1 MNRNRFWVSLAA
13 AICLSSLPSAIPA
26 ASASVPVMVKPKAV
40 SAPKPTDCTT
50 DIPTRKIKA
59 TILNAEDEG
68 IRRRVDFKFQ
78 IINDTA
84 SNNDFQV
91 SGFSGKPYKSGMI
104 SEEVAS
110 TTDRDGGIDVCGT
123 DTTWDSTNTP
133 NDSARLIAMVSTRDV
148 EPTDLFPGVVAK
160 DKDTDL
166 VWFEDMGKNYG
177 EFAALN
183 TPLERTITVGSAD
196 IWGQI
201 KLRDRSNTVRNA
213 DRVLAQLF
221 RVLPFGSSTMS
232 QHYGTVPLRNGYFAF
247 GNLPPGS
254 YQMRISDN
262 PCGTFLD
269 VPCTDYFLA
278 TQWVGF
284 EITETN
290 SIRTVTAGTGMT
302 RDLSTNAMTI
312 EMQAAN
318 FNGTVVSSLP
328 TLDVTSIEYSAAT
341 PETYDWPVAIIT
353 TSTPA
358 AVNQY
363 GGVDLQGLPTD
374 LAGLTGPAWVAQVF
388 DDYTF
393 SVWVKVSDQP
403 APVRTVTGVTAKLLG
418 NSTVRLCGNSY
429 ESTNWTGAFRATIPD
444 GPCSVRI
451 SAPQGDPQSVETT
464 FAVVMNSDGTF
475 TVNGGAP
482 QAKFSQFSFT
492 LSSGNFP
499 IRLSDANGNPV
510 VSSYISRQP
519 YSTSIP
525 NCNNCRGWDWSQ
537 QTGGQTSAGGA
548 LGMVFPDGTD
558 KIYQLNIQPPFLGTN
573 SYVQTQVV
581 LRVSAADGVISKVQK
596 CNSVFDQQAGT
607 CSSWVDM
614 SPVSGRY
621 DFVIRG
627 ANVSGRLLTPT
638 GENVAGTAYINV
650 NKLGP
655 VSWSSQSGKGWSWA
669 SAGPSKIGGT
679 FGISIDSEGSYWISA
694 QAPFGESFPGL
705 NAYVKVTGSGSSLQF
720 YSCSGYDEPSG
731 ELTGC
736 QTTAFTASAMVLQYP
751 VPDLVGTVVNA
762 DNSTPLN
769 GWVNVGV
776 VNPGSCATCV
786 SQWLSGASMNS
797 GRFSLSFRDAGTY
810 LLQINPAQNDT
821 SGSVLSNFSATV
833 AISGGVKTVTVAG
846 DSDGAVT
853 LQMKG
858 ANFRALIKG
867 GSTAAKFAQVEVM
880 KSLNGGWQWET
891 WANADSNGK
900 VSLNL
905 GDGKYK
911 ISPRPPS
918 DLASTYA
925 AVTVFAFLSTS
936 GGTTTTYLTATESCA
951 VAQRAQNCVETSN
964 TDGVYNIAL
973 GTPNVSGYVATTA
986 EVERSTGGAP
996 SNTANSLANAWIEA
1010 QKYNVMNQNYEW
1022 TPLVNGSQANF
1033 EGAFAFNLPE
1043 GRWRLA
1049 VNVPPTANTA
1059 GLAKKSFD
1067 FTVASNGTVTC
1078 DVDYEF
1084 CDAGDSPTS
1093 GRFDL
1098 HLAAANLS
1106 GTVTASTAGVAAAEV
1121 RAEKWNGNYWQ
1132 WANLYTQ
1139 ASQATLTAGAY
1150 AMNLDA
1156 TGVYKITAQ
1165 IAQWR
1170 PNTGFSANSIYVY
1183 RDTNKVCLLAN
1194 EEDAKS
1200 ASSCSSGNPEL
1211 TGADIALIGASIKG
1225 VVRDMDNVLV
1235 GNSWVNVARF
1245 NSEQNYWQWEGGSPL
1260 NSLGQFNLTL
1270 KSTLGNTDATPE
1282 RYRLEI
1288 YPPWNSSD
1296 LVKKT
1301 VTLWVGNF
1309 DQSNSEHE
1317 FVECANEDFAD
1328 CPASTYS
1335 RRAAGSTLNVGMDQ
1349 GNIFGLITGPSQESA
1364 QGPYINIEKWSVPSW
1379 SSSFMWNWTQMHAN
1393 ANNEGRYRLDTQTE
1407 CPSGCFLRLTANPAS
1422 WSNTNNW
1429 TRNTKIIHVS
1439 TDGRTW
1445 SSATQSSATETPVSA
1460 NSYSSGSLDIA
1471 LRGSNVTGVLKNNL
1485 VVVPNAWISLLRQET
1500 GGWYS
1505 YIDGTSSNGNGTFG
1519 LSTEI
1524 SGGGRYRLEV
1534 NPPWNSGLVRF
1545 TKDIVTTV
1553 DDANPDSFKVCA
1565 NSTENTE
1572 DCNGSSTDFTL
1583 DYPQPN
1589 AVIKVCRKDASGT
1602 NCTGNKAV
1610 MNSWVTIYNNTNG
1623 NWITGSNTDVNG
1635 TVRFNLPNGSYRA
1648 EAMPP
1653 WNSLDGTR
1661 VEFTFTVASDSV
1673 VDPTV
1678 ATPIISVDSAEN
1690 PKHIVVKLGSP
1701 NVTGFVK
1708 YRPNTTPVAMQNA
1721 WVNVRTAAGSYLP
1734 GASTNSSGKFE
1745 LTLADGDYILT
1756 AFPNWNIA
1764 QRQQIDVAI
1773 TVEGNSITTT
1783 DNDITWDGVIDF
1795 DAVAPNIDFVLED
1808 IGLTPRQ
1815 VFVQK
1820 LDNGSYFTVLVTASE
1835 PDITANTGRSA
1846 IKLLLPNGTYKM
1858 TIQKSAGDFVN
1869 GESCRQSGAFEVEA
1883 GQLVSNTAINSW
1895 RQGFDAIND
1904 VLACK

>member
-1 MNRNRFWVSLAA
+1 MNRNRFWVSLVAVFG
-13 AICLSSLPSAIPA
+13 LSSLPCATPS
-26 ASASVPVMVKPKAV
+26 ASASVPAIVKPMAV
-40 SAPKPTDCTT
+40 SAPNPTDCTSDNST
-50 DIPTRKIKA
+50 PKIKA
-59 TILNAEDEG
+59 TIRNANNEG

-78 IINDTA
+78 IIKDTFT
-84 SNNDFQV
+84 NNDAGLASFNGT
-91 SGFSGKPYKSGMI
+91 SYKSGLI
-104 SEEVAS
+104 SEEVA
-110 TTDRDGGIDVCGT
+110 TATNRNGGIDVCGT
-123 DTTWDSTNTP
+123 DTTWLNPQYGSNTP
-133 NDSARLIAMVSTRDV
+133 DNSARLIAMVSTRDV

-160 DKDTDL
+160 DKNTDL

-183 TPLERTITVGSAD
+183 TPLEKTITVGSAD

-201 KLRDRSNTVRNA
+201 KLRDRGNTVRNA
-213 DRVLAQLF
+213 ERVMAQLY
-221 RVLPFGSSTMS
+221 RVLPNGMSTFKQFFGSVS
-232 QHYGTVPLRNGYFAF
+232 LRNGYFAF
-247 GNLPPGS
+247 GNLPSGK
-254 YQMRISDN
+254 YEMRVSDN
-262 PCGTFLD
+262 PCGAFLD

-284 EITETN
+284 EIN
-290 SIRTVTAGTGMT
+290 ANRSVTTGTGMT
-302 RDLSTNAMTI
+302 RESDNSMTI

-318 FNGTVVSSLP
+318 LNGTVVSALP

-358 AVNQY
+358 AIMQFA
-363 GGVDLQGLPTD
+363 GVDLQGLPTD
-374 LAGLTGPAWVAQVF
+374 LARLTGPSWVAQVF

-393 SVWVKVSDQP
+393 SVWVKLSDQP
-403 APVRTVTGVTAKLLG
+403 APPRQVSGVTAKILG
-418 NSTVRLCGNSY
+418 NSSVQYCGNNS
-429 ESTNWTGAFRATIPD
+429 EFTNWTGAFRLTIPT
-444 GPCSVRI
+444 GTCSIRV
-451 SAPQGDPQSVETT
+451 SAPSGDPQSVETT
-464 FAVVMNSDGTF
+464 FTVVMNSDGTF
-475 TVNGGAP
+475 TVNGGAT
-482 QAKFSQFSFT
+482 QSKFSQFNFV

-499 IRLSDANGNPV
+499 LRLSDANGNPV

-525 NCNNCRGWDWSQ
+525 NCNNCRGFDWSQ

-558 KIYQLNIQPPFLGTN
+558 KVYQLNIQPPFSGTN

-581 LRVSAADGVISKVQK
+581 IRVSASNGALTKVQK

-607 CSSWVDM
+607 CSSWGDM
-614 SPVSGRY
+614 SPTSGRY

-638 GENVAGTAYINV
+638 GENVAGTVYINV

-655 VSWSSQSGKGWSWA
+655 VSWSTQSGKGWTWA

-679 FGISIDSEGSYWISA
+679 FGVSLDSEGSYWISA
-694 QAPFGESFPGL
+694 QAPFGESFPAL
-705 NAYVKVTGSGSSLQF
+705 NAYVKATGSGSSLQF

-736 QTTAFTASAMVLQYP
+736 QSTAFTASAMVLQYP
-751 VPDLVGTVVNA
+751 LPDLVGTVVNA
-762 DNSTPLN
+762 DNSTPSY

-776 VNPGSCATCV
+776 VNPGNCATCV

-810 LLQINPAQNDT
+810 LLQINPQQNDT
-821 SGSVLSNFSATV
+821 SGSVLTNFSATV

-853 LQMKG
+853 FQMRG
-858 ANFRALIKG
+858 ANFKALVKG
-867 GSTAAKFAQVEVM
+867 GNTAAKFAQVEVM
-880 KSLNGGWQWET
+880 KSTNGNWMWET
-891 WANADSNGK
+891 WANADLNGRI
-900 VSLNL
+900 SLNL
-905 GDGKYK
+905 SDGKYK

-918 DLASTYA
+918 DLASAYA
-925 AVTVFAFLSTS
+925 SVTVFAFVSTS

-951 VAQRAQNCVETSN
+951 VAQRSQNCSEVSSTN
-964 TDGVYNIAL
+964 GVYNIAL
-973 GTPNVSGYVATTA
+973 GTPNISGYVANIAGVT
-986 EVERSTGGAP
+986 RGNGGAP
-996 SNTANSLANAWIEA
+996 ADTANVLANAWIEA
-1010 QKYNVMNQNYEW
+1010 QKYNVMNQSYEW
-1022 TPLVNGSQANF
+1022 TPLVNGSQASS

-1049 VNVPPTANTA
+1049 VNVPPTANA
-1059 GLAKKSFD
+1059 NGLAKKNFD
-1067 FTVASNGTVTC
+1067 FSVASNGTVTC
-1078 DVDYEF
+1078 EVEYQF
-1084 CDAGDSPTS
+1084 CSKDASPTS

-1098 HLAAANLS
+1098 HLASANLA
-1106 GTVTASTAGVAAAEV
+1106 GTVTASGTGVASAEV

-1132 WANLYTQ
+1132 WVNLYTQ
-1139 ASQATLTAGAY
+1139 ASQASGTAGQY
-1150 AMNLDA
+1150 AMNLET

-1183 RDTNKVCLLAN
+1183 RDTNRVCLVAN
-1194 EEDAKS
+1194 EDDAKS
-1200 ASSCSSGNPEL
+1200 ASSCSSGNSEL
-1211 TGADIALIGASIKG
+1211 TGANIALIGASIKG
-1225 VVRDMDNVLV
+1225 VVRDMNNALV
-1235 GNSWVNVARF
+1235 GNSWVSVARF
-1245 NSEQNYWQWEGGSPL
+1245 NNQQSYWQWEGGSPL

-1270 KSTLGNTDATPE
+1270 KSTLGNTASTPE
-1282 RYRLEI
+1282 RYRIEVN
-1288 YPPWNSSD
+1288 PPWNTSD

-1301 VTLWVGNF
+1301 VFIWVGNF
-1309 DQSNSEHE
+1309 DQTNSEHE

-1335 RRAAGSTLNVGMDQ
+1335 RRAAGSTLNVGMGQ
-1349 GNIFGLITGPSQESA
+1349 GNIFGVITGPTGETA
-1364 QGPYINIEKWSVPSW
+1364 QGPYINVEKWSVPSW
-1379 SSSFMWNWTQMHAN
+1379 STSVMWNWAQMHTN

-1429 TRNTKIIHVS
+1429 TRNTRIIHVVAN
-1439 TDGRTW
+1439 GTW
-1445 SSATQSSATETPVSA
+1445 SNATQASASETPVST
-1460 NSYSSGSLDIA
+1460 NTYSSGTLDIA
-1471 LRGSNVTGVLKNNL
+1471 LRGSNVTGVLKNNGA
-1485 VVVPNAWISLLRQET
+1485 VVPNAWISLLRQET

-1553 DDANPDSFKVCA
+1553 DDVNPDPFVVCA
-1565 NSTENTE
+1565 NSTTNTA
-1572 DCNGSSTDFTL
+1572 DCNGSSVNFTL

-1602 NCTGNKAV
+1602 NCSGNKAV
-1610 MNSWVTIYNNTNG
+1610 MNSWVTIFNSTNG

-1635 TVRFNLPNGSYRA
+1635 TVRFLLPNGSYRA
-1648 EAMPP
+1648 EVMPP

-1661 VEFTFTVASDSV
+1661 VEFTFTVTSDSV

-1678 ATPIISVDSAEN
+1678 ATPIISVDSSQN

-1701 NVTGFVK
+1701 NVSGFVK

-1721 WVNVRTAAGSYLP
+1721 WVNVRTTSGSYLP

-1745 LTLADGDYILT
+1745 LTLPDGDYILT

-1764 QRQQIDVAI
+1764 QRQQKDVAI
-1773 TVEGNSITTT
+1773 TVVGNTVTTT
-1783 DNDITWDGVIDF
+1783 DNNITWDGVIDF
-1795 DAVAPNIDFVLED
+1795 DSVAPNIDFVLED

-1869 GESCRQSGAFEVEA
+1869 GESCRQSGSFEVNG

-1895 RQGFDAIND
+1895 RQGFDATND